1 MNAVHLSANLDVAYE
16 LVEVRHGS
24 GLGTI
29 YRTGKT
35 PSGTIDAV
43 KAEFTNVLDR
53 AFGRDGEDKRVRL
66 QTLKATLEGA
76 WKEDGVARRD
86 VRQLLE
92 SI

>member
-24 GLGTI
+24 GLGPM

-35 PSGTIDAV
+35 PSGTVDAV
-43 KAEFTNVLDR
+43 KVEIADVLDR
-53 AFGRDGEDKRVRL
+53 AFGKDGEEKRARL
-66 QTLKATLEGA
+66 QTLKATLEDA